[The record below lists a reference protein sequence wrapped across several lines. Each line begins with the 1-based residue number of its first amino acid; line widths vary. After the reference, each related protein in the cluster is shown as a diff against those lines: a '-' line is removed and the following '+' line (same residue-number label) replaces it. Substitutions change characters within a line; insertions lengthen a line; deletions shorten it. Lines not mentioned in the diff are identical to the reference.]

1 MKVLILGSGI
11 IGTTSAYYLAK
22 QGHDV
27 TVIDRQNSVAL
38 ETSHANA
45 GQLSYSFSSPW
56 AAPGL
61 PLSLIKWMFSKYPP
75 LIVNPN
81 LNSETVKFLYQML
94 KNCNSKSYEINKS
107 RMVRVSNFSKKCLLE
122 LEKDEDIFYE
132 QRKQGSLLLFKSAKQ
147 IENIKKDLS
156 LLEKLNIQY
165 ELLDL
170 NGCIQAE
177 PGLHHVKSEFTS
189 GLRFANDCTGNCYLF
204 TNQLYKKC
212 LEMGVKFEFNTQIE
226 DIQIEKE
233 RISSI
238 KTNRGEFD
246 SDSYVVALGSYSS
259 KILSKVG
266 INIPVYPVKGYSI
279 TLPVLNNEDAPQST
293 IIDDTFKIGITRL
306 GNNIRVAGTAHI
318 TGYNLEL
325 REKSLS
331 LLKYGLN
338 RLFPYA
344 TEECDDMKFWAGL
357 RPNTPDGPPIIGST
371 PYSNLYL
378 NTGHGTLGWTMSL
391 GSGKLLAD
399 IISGIEPEISSEG
412 IDMSRF
418 NYANKTL
425 LNYG

>member
-1 MKVLILGSGI
+1 MRVLILGSGI

-61 PLSLIKWMFSKYPP
+61 PLSLIKWMFSKHPP

-147 IENIKKDLS
+147 LENIKKDLS

-226 DIQIEKE
+226 DIQIERE
-233 RISSI
+233 RVSAI

-259 KILSKVG
+259 KILSKIG
-266 INIPVYPVKGYSI
+266 INIPVCPVKGYSI

-306 GNNIRVAGTAHI
+306 GNNIRVAGTAHL

-399 IISGIEPEISSEG
+399 IISGIEPEISLEG
-412 IDMSRF
+412 MEMSRF

>member
-1 MKVLILGSGI
+1 MRVLILGSGI

-61 PLSLIKWMFSKYPP
+61 PLSLIKWMFSKHPP

-107 RMVRVSNFSKKCLLE
+107 RMVRMSNFSKKCLLE

-259 KILSKVG
+259 KILSKIG
-266 INIPVYPVKGYSI
+266 INIPLYPVKGYSI

-399 IISGIEPEISSEG
+399 IISGIEPEISLEG

>member
-1 MKVLILGSGI
+1 MRVLILGSGI
-11 IGTTSAYYLAK
+11 IGTTSAYYLSK

-38 ETSHANA
+38 ETSHGNA

-61 PLSLIKWMFSKYPP
+61 PLSLIKWMLSKYPP

-107 RMVRVSNFSKKCLLE
+107 RMVRMSNFSKKCLLE

-259 KILSKVG
+259 KILSKIG

-399 IISGIEPEISSEG
+399 IISGIESEISLEG

>member
-1 MKVLILGSGI
+1 MRVLILGSGI

-61 PLSLIKWMFSKYPP
+61 PLSLIKWMLSKYPP
-75 LIVNPN
+75 LIVNPK

-107 RMVRVSNFSKKCLLE
+107 RMVRVSNFSQKCLLE
-122 LEKDEDIFYE
+122 LEKDVDIFYE
-132 QRKQGSLLLFKSAKQ
+132 QRQKGSLLLFKSAKQ

-156 LLEKLNIQY
+156 LLEKLNIQH

-177 PGLHHVKSEFTS
+177 PGLHHVKSEFTA

-212 LEMGVKFEFNTQIE
+212 LEMGVKFEFNTHIE
-226 DIQIEKE
+226 DILIEKE
-233 RISSI
+233 RVSAI
-238 KTNRGEFD
+238 KTNRGEFV
-246 SDSYVVALGSYSS
+246 SDSYIVALGSYSS

-266 INIPVYPVKGYSI
+266 IHIPVYPVKGYSI

-306 GNNIRVAGTAHI
+306 GNNIRVAGTAHL

-331 LLKYGLN
+331 LLKHGLN

-344 TEECDDMKFWAGL
+344 TGECDDIKFWAGL
-357 RPNTPDGPPIIGST
+357 RPNTPDGPPIIGAT

-391 GSGKLLAD
+391 GSGKLLAN
-399 IISGIEPEISSEG
+399 IISGIEPEISMEG

>member
-1 MKVLILGSGI
+1 MRVLILGSGI

-61 PLSLIKWMFSKYPP
+61 PLSLIKWMFSKHPP

-81 LNSETVKFLYQML
+81 LNSETVKFLYQIL

-122 LEKDEDIFYE
+122 LEKDVDIFYE
-132 QRKQGSLLLFKSAKQ
+132 QRKQGSLLLFKSTKQ

-165 ELLDL
+165 EFLDL

-177 PGLHHVKSEFTS
+177 PGLHHVKSEFTA

-212 LEMGVKFEFNTQIE
+212 LELGVKFEFNTHIE
-226 DIQIEKE
+226 DILIEKE
-233 RISSI
+233 RVSAI
-238 KTNRGEFD
+238 KTNRGEFI
-246 SDSYVVALGSYSS
+246 SDSYIVALGSYSS
-259 KILSKVG
+259 KILTKVG
-266 INIPVYPVKGYSI
+266 IHIPVYPVKGYSI

-306 GNNIRVAGTAHI
+306 GNNIRVAGTAHL

-331 LLKYGLN
+331 LLKHGLN

-344 TEECDDMKFWAGL
+344 TGECDDMKFWAGL
-357 RPNTPDGPPIIGST
+357 RPNTPDGPPIIGAT

-391 GSGKLLAD
+391 GSGKLLAN
-399 IISGIEPEISSEG
+399 IISGIEPEISLEG

>member
-1 MKVLILGSGI
+1 MRVLILGSGI

-61 PLSLIKWMFSKYPP
+61 PLSLIKWMFSKHPP

-94 KNCNSKSYEINKS
+94 KNCNSKSYEVNKS
-107 RMVRVSNFSKKCLLE
+107 RMVRISNFSKKCLLE

-259 KILSKVG
+259 KILSKIG
-266 INIPVYPVKGYSI
+266 INIPLYPVKGYSI

-399 IISGIEPEISSEG
+399 IISGIEPEISLEG

>member
-1 MKVLILGSGI
+1 MRVLILGSGI

-61 PLSLIKWMFSKYPP
+61 PLSLIKWMFSKHPP

-259 KILSKVG
+259 KILSKIG

-344 TEECDDMKFWAGL
+344 TGECDDMKFWAGL

>member
-1 MKVLILGSGI
+1 MRVLILGSGI

-75 LIVNPN
+75 LVVNPN

-94 KNCNSKSYEINKS
+94 KNCNSKSYEVNKS
-107 RMVRVSNFSKKCLLE
+107 RMVRISNFSKKCLLE

-259 KILSKVG
+259 KILSKIG
-266 INIPVYPVKGYSI
+266 INIPLYPVKGYSI

-399 IISGIEPEISSEG
+399 IISGIEPEISAEG

>member
-1 MKVLILGSGI
+1 MRVLILGSGI

-61 PLSLIKWMFSKYPP
+61 PLSLIKWMFSKHPP

-94 KNCNSKSYEINKS
+94 KNCNSKSYEVNKS
-107 RMVRVSNFSKKCLLE
+107 RMVRISNFSKKCLLE

-259 KILSKVG
+259 KILSKIG
-266 INIPVYPVKGYSI
+266 INIPVCPVKGYSI

-399 IISGIEPEISSEG
+399 IISGIEPEISAEG

>member
-1 MKVLILGSGI
+1 MRVLILGSGI

-61 PLSLIKWMFSKYPP
+61 PLSLIKWMFSKHPP
-75 LIVNPN
+75 LTVNPK
-81 LNSETVKFLYQML
+81 LNSETVKFMYQML

-122 LEKDEDIFYE
+122 LEEDVDIFYE

-259 KILSKVG
+259 KILSKIG
-266 INIPVYPVKGYSI
+266 INIPVCPVKGYSI

>member
-1 MKVLILGSGI
+1 MRVLILGSGI

-306 GNNIRVAGTAHI
+306 GNNIRVAGTAHL

>member
-1 MKVLILGSGI
+1 MRVLILGSGI

-75 LIVNPN
+75 LVVNPN

-94 KNCNSKSYEINKS
+94 KNCNSKSYEVNKS
-107 RMVRVSNFSKKCLLE
+107 RMVRISNFSKKCLLE

-259 KILSKVG
+259 KILSKIG
-266 INIPVYPVKGYSI
+266 INIPLYPVKGYSI

-391 GSGKLLAD
+391 GSGKLLAN
-399 IISGIEPEISSEG
+399 IISGIEPEISLEG

>member
-1 MKVLILGSGI
+1 MRVLILGSGI

-61 PLSLIKWMFSKYPP
+61 PLSLIKWMFSKHPP

-81 LNSETVKFLYQML
+81 INSETVKFLYQML

-107 RMVRVSNFSKKCLLE
+107 RMVRMSNFSKKCLLE

-132 QRKQGSLLLFKSAKQ
+132 QRKQGSLLLFKSDKQ

>member
-1 MKVLILGSGI
+1 
-11 IGTTSAYYLAK
+11 
-22 QGHDV
+22 
-27 TVIDRQNSVAL
+27 
-38 ETSHANA
+38 
-45 GQLSYSFSSPW
+45 
-56 AAPGL
+56 
-61 PLSLIKWMFSKYPP
+61 
-75 LIVNPN
+75 
-81 LNSETVKFLYQML
+81 
-94 KNCNSKSYEINKS
+94 
-107 RMVRVSNFSKKCLLE
+107 MVRVSNFSKKCLLE
-122 LEKDEDIFYE
+122 LEEDVDIFYE
-132 QRKQGSLLLFKSAKQ
+132 QRKQGSLLLFKNAKQ

-156 LLEKLNIQY
+156 LLDKLNIQH

-177 PGLHHVKSEFTS
+177 PGLHHVKSEFTA

-212 LEMGVKFEFNTQIE
+212 LEMGVKFEFNTHIE
-226 DIQIEKE
+226 DIQIKNE
-233 RISSI
+233 RVSAI
-238 KTNRGEFD
+238 KTNRGEFV

-259 KILSKVG
+259 IILTKVG
-266 INIPVYPVKGYSI
+266 VNIPVYPVKGYSI

-306 GNNIRVAGTAHI
+306 GNNIRVAGTAHL

-325 REKSLS
+325 RKNSLS
-331 LLKYGLN
+331 LLKHGLN
-338 RLFPYA
+338 RLFPHA
-344 TEECDDMKFWAGL
+344 TGECDDMKFWAGL
-357 RPNTPDGPPIIGST
+357 RPNTPDGPPIIGAT

-391 GSGKLLAD
+391 GSGKLLSN
-399 IISGIEPEISSEG
+399 IISDIEPEISMEG

>member
-1 MKVLILGSGI
+1 MRVLILGSGI

-61 PLSLIKWMFSKYPP
+61 PLSLIKWMFSKHPP

-259 KILSKVG
+259 KILSKIG

-357 RPNTPDGPPIIGST
+357 RPNTPDGPPIIGAT

-399 IISGIEPEISSEG
+399 IISGIEPEISLEG

>member
-1 MKVLILGSGI
+1 MRVLILGSGI

-61 PLSLIKWMFSKYPP
+61 PLSLIKWMFSKHPP

-259 KILSKVG
+259 KILSKIG
-266 INIPVYPVKGYSI
+266 INIPVCPVKGYSI

>member
-1 MKVLILGSGI
+1 MRVLILGSGI

-75 LIVNPN
+75 LVVNPN

-94 KNCNSKSYEINKS
+94 KNCNSKSYEVNKS
-107 RMVRVSNFSKKCLLE
+107 RMVRISNFSKKCLLE

-259 KILSKVG
+259 KILSKIG

-306 GNNIRVAGTAHI
+306 GNNIRVAGTAHL

-331 LLKYGLN
+331 LLKHGLN

-344 TEECDDMKFWAGL
+344 TGECDDMKFWAGL
-357 RPNTPDGPPIIGST
+357 RPNTPDGPPIIGAT

-391 GSGKLLAD
+391 GSGKLLAN
-399 IISGIEPEISSEG
+399 IISGIEPEISLEG

>member
-1 MKVLILGSGI
+1 MRVLILGSGI

-61 PLSLIKWMFSKYPP
+61 PLSLIKWMFSKHPP

-259 KILSKVG
+259 KILSKIG
-266 INIPVYPVKGYSI
+266 INIPLYPVKGYSI

-399 IISGIEPEISSEG
+399 IISGIEPEISLEG

>member
-1 MKVLILGSGI
+1 MRVLILGSGI

-75 LIVNPN
+75 LVVNPN

-107 RMVRVSNFSKKCLLE
+107 RMVRISNFSKKCLLE

-259 KILSKVG
+259 KILSKIG
-266 INIPVYPVKGYSI
+266 INIPLYPVKGYSI

-399 IISGIEPEISSEG
+399 IISGIEPEISLEG

>member
-1 MKVLILGSGI
+1 MRVLILGSGI

-75 LIVNPN
+75 LVVNPN

-107 RMVRVSNFSKKCLLE
+107 RMVRMSNFSKKCLLE

-259 KILSKVG
+259 KILSKIG
-266 INIPVYPVKGYSI
+266 INIPLYPVKGYSI

-399 IISGIEPEISSEG
+399 IISGIEPEISLEG

>member
-1 MKVLILGSGI
+1 MRVLILGSGI

-61 PLSLIKWMFSKYPP
+61 PLSLIKWMFSKHPP

-259 KILSKVG
+259 KILSKIG

-399 IISGIEPEISSEG
+399 IISGIEPEISLEG

>member
-1 MKVLILGSGI
+1 MRVLILGGGI

-27 TVIDRQNSVAL
+27 TVIDRQNNVAL

-61 PLSLIKWMFSKYPP
+61 PLSLIKWMFSKHSP
-75 LIVNPN
+75 LIVNPK
-81 LNSETVKFLYQML
+81 LNSETVKFMYQML

-122 LEKDEDIFYE
+122 LEKDVDIFYE
-132 QRKQGSLLLFKSAKQ
+132 QRKQGSLLLFKSTKQ

-156 LLEKLNIQY
+156 LLEKLNIEH

-170 NGCIQAE
+170 NGCIDKE
-177 PGLHHVKSEFTS
+177 PGLHHVKNEFTA

-204 TNQLYKKC
+204 TNQLYEKC
-212 LEMGVKFEFNTQIE
+212 LEMGVKFEFNTHIE

-233 RISSI
+233 RISAI
-238 KTNRGEFD
+238 KTNRGEFV
-246 SDSYVVALGSYSS
+246 SDSYIVALGSHSS

-279 TLPVLNNEDAPQST
+279 TLPVLDNENAPQST

-306 GNNIRVAGTAHI
+306 GNNIRVAGTAHL

-331 LLKYGLN
+331 LLKYGLK

-344 TEECDDMKFWAGL
+344 TEQCDDMKFWAGL
-357 RPNTPDGPPIIGST
+357 RPNTPDGPPIIGAT

-391 GSGKLLAD
+391 GSGKLLAN
-399 IISGIEPEISSEG
+399 IISGIEPEISLEG
-412 IDMSRF
+412 VDMSRF

-425 LNYG
+425 LNYD

>member
-1 MKVLILGSGI
+1 MRVLILGSGI

-61 PLSLIKWMFSKYPP
+61 PLSLIKWMFSKHPP

-107 RMVRVSNFSKKCLLE
+107 RMVRMSNFSKKCLLE

-259 KILSKVG
+259 KILSKIG
-266 INIPVYPVKGYSI
+266 INIPVCPVKGYSI

-412 IDMSRF
+412 VDMSRF

>member
-1 MKVLILGSGI
+1 MRVLILGSGI

-38 ETSHANA
+38 ETSHGNA

-81 LNSETVKFLYQML
+81 LDSETVKFLYQML

-107 RMVRVSNFSKKCLLE
+107 RMVRMSNFSKKCLLE

-170 NGCIQAE
+170 NGCIPAE

-259 KILSKVG
+259 KILSKIG

-357 RPNTPDGPPIIGST
+357 RPNTPDGPPNIGST

>member
-1 MKVLILGSGI
+1 MRVLILGSGI

-75 LIVNPN
+75 LVVNPN

-94 KNCNSKSYEINKS
+94 KNCNSKSYEVNKS
-107 RMVRVSNFSKKCLLE
+107 RMVRISNFSKKCLLE

-259 KILSKVG
+259 KILSKIG
-266 INIPVYPVKGYSI
+266 INIPLYPVKGYSI

-306 GNNIRVAGTAHI
+306 GNNIRVAGTAHL

-331 LLKYGLN
+331 LLKHGLT

-344 TEECDDMKFWAGL
+344 TGECDDMKFWAGL
-357 RPNTPDGPPIIGST
+357 RPNTPDGPPIIGAT

-391 GSGKLLAD
+391 GSGKLLAN
-399 IISGIEPEISSEG
+399 IISGIEPDISLEG
-412 IDMSRF
+412 IDMSLF

>member
-1 MKVLILGSGI
+1 MRVLILGSGI

-38 ETSHANA
+38 ETSHGNA

-75 LIVNPN
+75 LVVNPN

-259 KILSKVG
+259 KILSKIG
-266 INIPVYPVKGYSI
+266 INIPLYPVKGYSI

-399 IISGIEPEISSEG
+399 IISGIEPEISLEG

>member
-1 MKVLILGSGI
+1 MRVLILGSGI

-61 PLSLIKWMFSKYPP
+61 PLSLIKWMFSKHTP
-75 LIVNPN
+75 LIVNPK

-94 KNCNSKSYEINKS
+94 KNCNSKSYEVNKS
-107 RMVRVSNFSKKCLLE
+107 RMVRISNFSKKCLLE

-259 KILSKVG
+259 KILSKIG
-266 INIPVYPVKGYSI
+266 INIPLYPVKGYSI

-306 GNNIRVAGTAHI
+306 GNNIRVAGTAHL

-331 LLKYGLN
+331 LLKHGLN

-344 TEECDDMKFWAGL
+344 TEECNDMKFWAGL
-357 RPNTPDGPPIIGST
+357 RPNTPDGPPIIGAT

-391 GSGKLLAD
+391 GSGKLLAN
-399 IISGIEPEISSEG
+399 IISGIEPEISMEG

>member
-1 MKVLILGSGI
+1 MRVLILGSGI

-61 PLSLIKWMFSKYPP
+61 PLSLIKWMFSKHPP

-259 KILSKVG
+259 KILSKIG

-306 GNNIRVAGTAHI
+306 GNNIRVAGTAHL

-331 LLKYGLN
+331 LLKHGLN

-344 TEECDDMKFWAGL
+344 TGECDDMKFWAGL

>member
-1 MKVLILGSGI
+1 MKALILGSGI

-27 TVIDRQNSVAL
+27 TVIDLQNSVAL
-38 ETSHANA
+38 ETSHGNA
-45 GQLSYSFSSPW
+45 GQLSNSFSSPL

-107 RMVRVSNFSKKCLLE
+107 RMVRMSNFSKKCLLE
-122 LEKDEDIFYE
+122 LEKDLDIFYE
-132 QRKQGSLLLFKSAKQ
+132 QRKQGSLLLFKSTKQ

-259 KILSKVG
+259 KILTKIG
-266 INIPVYPVKGYSI
+266 INIPVCPVKGYSI

>member
-1 MKVLILGSGI
+1 MRVLILGSGI

-61 PLSLIKWMFSKYPP
+61 PLSLIKWMFSKHPP

-107 RMVRVSNFSKKCLLE
+107 RMVRMSNFSKKCLLE

-259 KILSKVG
+259 KILSKIG
-266 INIPVYPVKGYSI
+266 INIPVCPVKGYSI

-357 RPNTPDGPPIIGST
+357 RPNTPDGPPIIGAT

-391 GSGKLLAD
+391 GSGKLLAN
-399 IISGIEPEISSEG
+399 IISGIEPEISLEG

-425 LNYG
+425 INYG

>member
-1 MKVLILGSGI
+1 MRVLILGSGI

-75 LIVNPN
+75 LVINPN

-94 KNCNSKSYEINKS
+94 KNCNSKSYEVNKS
-107 RMVRVSNFSKKCLLE
+107 RMVRISNFSKKCLLE

-259 KILSKVG
+259 KILSKIG
-266 INIPVYPVKGYSI
+266 INIPLYPVKGYSI

-399 IISGIEPEISSEG
+399 IISGIEPEISAEG

>member
-1 MKVLILGSGI
+1 MRVLILGSGI

-61 PLSLIKWMFSKYPP
+61 PLSLIKWMLSKYPP

-259 KILSKVG
+259 KILSKIG

>member
-1 MKVLILGSGI
+1 MRVLILGSGI

-27 TVIDRQNSVAL
+27 TVIDRQKSVAL

-61 PLSLIKWMFSKYPP
+61 PLSLIKWMFSKHPP

-107 RMVRVSNFSKKCLLE
+107 RMVRMSNFSKKCLLE

-259 KILSKVG
+259 KILSKIG

-399 IISGIEPEISSEG
+399 IISGIEPEISLEG

>member
-1 MKVLILGSGI
+1 MRVLILGSGI

-61 PLSLIKWMFSKYPP
+61 PLSLIKWMFSKHPP

-399 IISGIEPEISSEG
+399 IISGIEPEISLEG

>member
-1 MKVLILGSGI
+1 MRVLILGSGI
-11 IGTTSAYYLAK
+11 IGTTSAYYLSK

-61 PLSLIKWMFSKYPP
+61 PLSLIKWMLSKYPP

-94 KNCNSKSYEINKS
+94 KNCNSKSYEVNKS
-107 RMVRVSNFSKKCLLE
+107 RMVRISNFSKKCLLE

-259 KILSKVG
+259 KILSKIG
-266 INIPVYPVKGYSI
+266 INIPLYPVKGYSI

-399 IISGIEPEISSEG
+399 IISGIEPEISAEG

>member
-1 MKVLILGSGI
+1 MRVLILGSGI

-27 TVIDRQNSVAL
+27 TVIDRQNGVAL

-61 PLSLIKWMFSKYPP
+61 PLSLIKWMLSKHPP
-75 LIVNPN
+75 LIVNPK

-107 RMVRVSNFSKKCLLE
+107 RMVRVSNFSQKCLLE
-122 LEKDEDIFYE
+122 LEKDVDIFYE
-132 QRKQGSLLLFKSAKQ
+132 QRQKGSLLLFKSAKQ

-156 LLEKLNIQY
+156 LLEKLNIQH

-177 PGLHHVKSEFTS
+177 PGLHHVKSEFTA

-212 LEMGVKFEFNTQIE
+212 LEMGVKFEFNTHIE
-226 DIQIEKE
+226 DILIEKE
-233 RISSI
+233 RVSAI
-238 KTNRGEFD
+238 KTNRGEFV
-246 SDSYVVALGSYSS
+246 SDSYIVALGSYSS
-259 KILSKVG
+259 KILTKVG
-266 INIPVYPVKGYSI
+266 IHIPVYPVKGYSI

-306 GNNIRVAGTAHI
+306 GNNIRVAGTAHL

-325 REKSLS
+325 RENSLS
-331 LLKYGLN
+331 LLKHGLN

-344 TEECDDMKFWAGL
+344 TGECDDMKFWAGL
-357 RPNTPDGPPIIGST
+357 RPNTPDGPPIIGAT